1 MTDRDL
7 RPSRFDLSLEYA
19 REFISE
25 WFDQNPLG
33 QICVVGMR
41 AGLGERLGEMS
52 GAFHLALASWTH
64 ALILRY
70 PNTQRGAQACRNGLS
85 PGHCLRLLG
94 GDSQQPHRGLEPWL
108 AHHAVAASRNL
119 LY

>member
-33 QICVVGMR
+33 QIGVVGMR
-41 AGLGERLGEMS
+41 GGLGERLGEMS
-52 GAFHLALASWTH
+52 GMLPIHVVHLKTYSDAGEPVRGSSSPAGSNRARFCTDLGLGPRLQTRPSLAGSSSS
-64 ALILRY
+64 RE
-70 PNTQRGAQACRNGLS
+70 
-85 PGHCLRLLG
+85 
-94 GDSQQPHRGLEPWL
+94 SQ
-108 AHHAVAASRNL
+108 V
-119 LY
+119 